1 MINNKKAFTLIE
13 MLIVMMIFAI
23 IVMGTFVPYSHYQNK
38 LNLKLWAKE
47 VSKSLYDARNMAL
60 NWLSST
66 WNKSIWLYFDSTS
79 WNNNKLTYFSYPYN
93 LTWSSIDV
101 VENSYIK
108 KIREITLPK
117 KVYIKD
123 ISGKD
128 NWLFYFSSISWTW
141 NYYYFDS
148 SGVKKTFTWEL
159 VVNIAYD
166 NSGSDIFNM
175 HIKYFT
181 WTYITDY

>member
-1 MINNKKAFTLIE
+1 MLSNKKAFTLIE
-13 MLIVMMIFAI
+13 LLIAITIFVI
-23 IVMGTFVPYSHYQNK
+23 IVMGTFIPYSYYQNK

-47 VSKSLYDARNMAL
+47 VSKSLYDARNMAI

-79 WNNNKLTYFSYPYN
+79 WNNNKLTYFSYPYT

-101 VENSYIK
+101 VENSDIK
-108 KIREITLPK
+108 KIKEIKLPK

-123 ISGKD
+123 ISWKD
-128 NWLFYFSSISWTW
+128 NWLFYFSSIYWKW
-141 NYYYFDS
+141 DYYYFDS
-148 SGVKKTFTWEL
+148 WIKKTFTWAL

-166 NSGSDIFNM
+166 NSSSDIFNM
-175 HIKYFT
+175 HIRYLT